1 MSGTTTAEFQ
11 IALDTHGAD
20 LSKWP
25 AELRAE
31 ALVLLAGSAEARA
44 VFEAARGVEGL
55 LRRPAEQP
63 APQGLADRIIG
74 MALKTPRQ

>member
-1 MSGTTTAEFQ
+1 MTGTTTAEFQ

-31 ALVLLAGSAEARA
+31 ALVLLAGSAEART
-44 VFEAARGVEGL
+44 VFEAARRVEAL
-55 LRRPAEQP
+55 LRRPAEQA
-63 APQGLADRIIG
+63 APKGLADRIVG
-74 MALKTPRQ
+74 KALKTPRQ